1 MSPLDEANAV
11 LDQAAEVRGG
21 GVTGRLPRL
30 TSSRTSLQRILWI
43 EVPVIVRLARREMP
57 LREIL
62 QLTPGSVIEL
72 FKPADEHLDLLTNNH
87 CIGHGTAV
95 KVGEHYGV
103 RLTKVGTIEERV
115 QAMGPD

>member
-1 MSPLDEANAV
+1 MSRADTANATLEPSGV
-11 LDQAAEVRGG
+11 GSAGG
-21 GVTGRLPRL
+21 LPRSFRV
-30 TSSRTSLQRILWI
+30 SSHDTDLKRILWI
-43 EVPVIVRLARREMP
+43 EVPVIVRLAAREMP

-115 QAMGPD
+115 QAMGPE